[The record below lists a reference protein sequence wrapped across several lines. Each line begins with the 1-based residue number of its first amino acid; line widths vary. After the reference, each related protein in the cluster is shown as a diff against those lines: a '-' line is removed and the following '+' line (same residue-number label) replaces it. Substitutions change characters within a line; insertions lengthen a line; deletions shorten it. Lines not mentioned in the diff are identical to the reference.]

1 MNDPSESIGRLGHPK
16 RCSPYIDAAPLLTTE
31 WRAEIPKSRP
41 PPPPRRERPHTTP
54 ASRPPLGVI
63 RRRGNSPQFV
73 SMPGE
78 PRGHFTRVF
87 SDARRLRRK
96 IGAVDQNPHMCN
108 LNLAP
113 TH

>member
-16 RCSPYIDAAPLLTTE
+16 RCSPYIDAAPPLTTE
-31 WRAEIPKSRP
+31 WRPDIP
-41 PPPPRRERPHTTP
+41 T
-54 ASRPPLGVI
+54 SRPPLGVI
-63 RRRGNSPQFV
+63 RRRGNSPEFV

-87 SDARRLRRK
+87 SDPRRLRRK